1 MPQMINNGNEM
12 LRISTKGIEF
22 SANGGRTW
30 IMRYSLPTC
39 GTFIDLLPLVARCL
53 LSPQRVFTF
62 QKMKGVHGQCVIL
75 SQHAETFIT

>member
-39 GTFIDLLPLVARCL
+39 GTFIDL
-53 LSPQRVFTF
+53 
-62 QKMKGVHGQCVIL
+62 
-75 SQHAETFIT
+75 